1 MCTALSTKSIEEQ
14 LPWKTLV
21 TFYRRSTG
29 YQGSLNEF
37 ISREALTLHTD
48 MKGTDVK
55 HLYPG
60 PEVTL
65 NIILSNR
72 NFQINSISLN
82 VMSKQKLHFI
92 NGLVDFNRT

>member
-1 MCTALSTKSIEEQ
+1 MGDIICHYSLYFLSETKPHDMMCTALSTKSIEEQ

-60 PEVTL
+60 AEVTQ

-72 NFQINSISLN
+72 NFQIN
-82 VMSKQKLHFI
+82 
-92 NGLVDFNRT
+92 